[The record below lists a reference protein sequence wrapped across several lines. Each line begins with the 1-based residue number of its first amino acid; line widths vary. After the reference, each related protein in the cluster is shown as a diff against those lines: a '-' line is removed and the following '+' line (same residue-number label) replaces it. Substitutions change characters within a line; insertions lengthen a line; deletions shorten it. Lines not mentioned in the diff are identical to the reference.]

1 MKQLALIILLGLSV
15 STLHAQSIENLSP
28 EAASRVYTE
37 VAGELQVCSAYFQLA
52 SECMNNTQAGAGD
65 KMKQLSDRTLENAAV
80 ILLMSSTLT
89 LEINGQEY
97 DQAKLWDKTQVS
109 AFRNY
114 ERNYN
119 AMTSEMMTC
128 QNLSILSTKHLDPCV
143 SHYQDP
149 DALVAKWVKK
159 LSLEEIGK

>member
-1 MKQLALIILLGLSV
+1 MKRLATIFILVVFS

-28 EAASRVYTE
+28 ETASRVYTE

-52 SECMNNTQAGAGD
+52 SECMNNTRAGAGD

-89 LEINGQEY
+89 LGIKGQEY

-114 ERNYN
+114 ESAYN
-119 AMTSEMMTC
+119 AMISEMMTC

-143 SHYQDP
+143 SHYDNP
-149 DALVAKWVKK
+149 DALVNSWVKK
-159 LSLEEIGK
+159 LSTEE